1 VTLNLHKQKNV
12 LLCHYC
18 GFQEGADTQ
27 CRDCGSPDLHPVGF
41 GTERVE
47 NEIGTMLPDA
57 RVARLDSDIASDRKR
72 FLAIL
77 KEMKEGEIDIL
88 IGTQIIAKGL
98 HFPGVTLV
106 GVIMADSGLG
116 FPDFRAAEK
125 TYQLITQVTGRAGR
139 GETGGR
145 VIIQTMQPD
154 HYAVALAARQ
164 GYAEL
169 IETELKIRSEI
180 GFPPFSRLILII
192 IENPNNHRAQQ
203 SGIELCDG
211 INHWCRRYDTDRT
224 VTVLGPAP
232 APLEKLRDTYRWQV
246 LLKSE
251 HFAQLHGVTD
261 WILTGFKTRSD
272 TTILVDIDPENM
284 M

>member
-1 VTLNLHKQKNV
+1 M
-12 LLCHYC
+12 LCHYC
-18 GFQEGADTQ
+18 GFQQGTDAR
-27 CRDCGSPDLHPVGF
+27 CRDCGSAQLQPVGF

-47 NEIGTMLPDA
+47 LEISTLLPDA
-57 RVARLDSDIASDRKR
+57 RVSRLDSDIAADRKR

-77 KEMKEGEIDIL
+77 KEMKEGQIDIL

-139 GETGGR
+139 GDTPGK

-154 HYAVALAARQ
+154 HYAVALAAQQ
-164 GYAEL
+164 GYEEL
-169 IETELKIRSEI
+169 VETELKARSEI
-180 GFPPFSRLILII
+180 GFPPFSRLVLVI
-192 IENPNNHRAQQ
+192 IENPNNHHAQQ
-203 SGIELCDG
+203 SGAELRDA
-211 INHWCRRYDTDRT
+211 IAHWCRRFDPEGA

-232 APLEKLRDTYRWQV
+232 APLEKLRDTYRWQI

-251 HFAQLHGVTD
+251 CFAELHGVTE
-261 WILTGFKTRSD
+261 WILSGYKARPD